1 MASSPAVDA
10 SGYSP
15 SLTTKC
21 GCLAAIPD
29 TSISGHHVARELT
42 GLIGRRAS
50 PGRDRVQLYG
60 TKFTSNAVLAY
71 SEVHRV
77 EWHDIA
83 LGKPLQKGSV

>member
-1 MASSPAVDA
+1 
-10 SGYSP
+10 
-15 SLTTKC
+15 
-21 GCLAAIPD
+21 
-29 TSISGHHVARELT
+29 LT

-83 LGKPLQKGSV
+83 LGKLLQKGSV